1 MGEMR
6 WGQGKSAGPQGLY
19 SWPRNPE
26 DFQFSQRLKE
36 GNSNNNNDDDDDD
49 NDGMLKILFSQNTF
63 WAS

>member
-36 GNSNNNNDDDDDD
+36 GNSNNNNDDDD
-49 NDGMLKILFSQNTF
+49 S
-63 WAS
+63 